1 MSTSKIA
8 PHKGTE
14 VFGVIMGTKPLG
26 SVQLDSTDGRAVLDA
41 QRLYTYVKNG
51 VVYFAL
57 KEAPLV
63 TFKFLTSTSA
73 KLIIKTTAEYNRAM
87 GRLFGYTE
95 EEIDAFIAED
105 VDCDCIACKGAV
117 H

>member
-14 VFGVIMGTKPLG
+14 VFGVLMGTKPLG
-26 SVQLDSTDGRAVLDA
+26 SVPLDGADGRAVLAA

-51 VVYFAL
+51 EVYFAL
-57 KEAPLV
+57 SEGPLNA
-63 TFKFLTSTSA
+63 FKFLTSESA
-73 KLIIKTTAEYNRAM
+73 KLIIRTKADHNRAM

-95 EEIDAFIAED
+95 DEIEAFLATD
-105 VDCDCIACKGAV
+105 VECDCIACTGAV

>member
-14 VFGVIMGTKPLG
+14 VFQVIMGTKPLG
-26 SVQLDSTDGRAVLDA
+26 SVPLDSTDGRAVLDA

-57 KEAPLV
+57 TEGPLV

-73 KLIIKTTAEYNRAM
+73 KLIIRTPEEYSRAM

-95 EEIDAFIAED
+95 EEINAFIEAD
-105 VDCDCIACKGAV
+105 VDCDCIACTGVK

>member
-1 MSTSKIA
+1 MATSKIA

-14 VFGVIMGTKPLG
+14 VFGVLMGTKPLG
-26 SVQLDSTDGRAVLDA
+26 SVPLDSTDGRAVLDA
-41 QRLYTYVKNG
+41 QRLYTHVKNG

-57 KEAPLV
+57 TEGPLNA
-63 TFKFLTSTSA
+63 FKFLTSESA
-73 KLIIKTTAEYNRAM
+73 KLIIRTKADHNRAM

-95 EEIDAFIAED
+95 EEIEAFIATE
-105 VDCDCIACKGAV
+105 VACDCIACTGAI